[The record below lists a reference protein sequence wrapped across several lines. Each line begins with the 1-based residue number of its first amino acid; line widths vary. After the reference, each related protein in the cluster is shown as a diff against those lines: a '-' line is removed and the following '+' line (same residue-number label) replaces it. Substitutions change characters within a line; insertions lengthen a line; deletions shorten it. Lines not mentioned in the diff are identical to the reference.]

1 MKETT
6 TRQPPRRPARPSAA
20 ERARTI
26 ATRGSRAGEHAALLP
41 HGDPRSDIAGSDF
54 PGGGHAGAGY
64 QGRVVPL
71 LHHEHT
77 DGTATILLS
86 DEHPLIAALWHA
98 PRGELTAML
107 EIADPTPVRLREP
120 VRGLLW
126 LTGRLRALGEEEA
139 RPEVVA
145 ISEHRPDPRLLDAGH
160 GATVLRL
167 ESVTLVVADAEG
179 TCSVQPDEF
188 AAARPD
194 PFCLHEDGWL
204 RHLEISHR
212 DVVGLLARH
221 LPEHLRGGHIR
232 PLGLDKYGLRLRVE
246 SEDGDHDVRL
256 AFEQAVT
263 DTHCLGHE
271 LRRLVGCPFLAG
283 QRA

>member
-1 MKETT
+1 MEETT
-6 TRQPPRRPARPSAA
+6 TRRPARPTAA

-41 HGDPRSDIAGSDF
+41 HGDPRSDYGNDPAGS
-54 PGGGHAGAGY
+54 GY

-77 DGTATILLS
+77 DGTATVLLS
-86 DEHPLIAALWHA
+86 EEHPLVPALWHA

-126 LTGRLRALGEEEA
+126 LTGRLRALAEGEA
-139 RPEVVA
+139 RAAVVGIA
-145 ISEHRPDPRLLDAGH
+145 EHRPDPRLLDAGH
-160 GATVLRL
+160 GAAVLRL
-167 ESVTLVVADAEG
+167 ESVSLVVADAEG
-179 TCSVQPDEF
+179 TCPVRPEEF

-194 PFCLHEDGWL
+194 PFCLQEDGWL

-232 PLGLDKYGLRLRVE
+232 PLGLDKHGLRLRVE
-246 SEDGDHDVRL
+246 SSDGDHDVRL
-256 AFEQAVT
+256 AFEQEVT
-263 DTHCLGHE
+263 DTHRLGRE